1 MDKIDEV
8 KIKEGKE
15 YRIEKKKERE
25 YNRRDL
31 YRSEERRK
39 NIIEMRLDENV
50 KE

>member
-1 MDKIDEV
+1 MKRIQNR
-8 KIKEGKE
+8 KE
-15 YRIEKKKERE
+15 KERE

-50 KE
+50 KEQNKKQNGDS